1 MFKDPTMQRR
11 MSHFISLFAAFLIAC
26 SVAFVGLTVSPT
38 DAEALDT
45 TKCTARPNA
54 DGSSDVKGATET
66 RITWEGQAAADESIK
81 GITITLPQGSSFT
94 TKNARITMLS
104 GDDLMQ
110 RTNIDASF
118 TKEGDSITATFSQA
132 APAGGYFRFEIYE
145 VKFPA
150 SGGAMDLTGA
160 YELADGSWSQ
170 ISQIPAINVVGIDP
184 AEELSTY
191 LGEQEWVQAWNSNKF
206 LHLFLDPTILVTS
219 FPVVIKG
226 FFMALGIV
234 LVAFP
239 CAIPF
244 GLILALMRMSRY
256 RVLRGIATTYV
267 NVVRGTP
274 LFLQIYIAFFGLPL
288 AGIQVPSFPLG
299 VVVLAMNSSAYL
311 CEIFRAGIQS
321 IPKGQ
326 FEASRSL
333 GMNGA
338 QTMLFVIIPQTVR
351 RVIPTMTS
359 EFILLYKDTSLLA
372 AVGVMEV
379 VMYAKTIVAATGSI
393 TPYIVAA
400 CFYLIITLPL
410 AKIVG
415 NLEAHLADR
424 DAGNSGK
431 KKGKHR
437 KKKPAAPEAPELQGN
452 LATESTSAFGDNLNA
467 QPSAGLEA
475 NPDAVHTRRSA
486 LGGRLLST
494 EKPLSA
500 HGPLVTESGKVD

>member
-1 MFKDPTMQRR
+1 MQQR
-11 MSHFISLFAAFLIAC
+11 ISSAAAVLMAFVVAC
-26 SVAFVGLTVSPT
+26 AVAFVGLTALPA

-45 TKCTARPNA
+45 AKCTARPNA
-54 DGSSDVKGATET
+54 DGSSEVKGATET
-66 RITWEGQAAADESIK
+66 RITWEGQAAEDESIK
-81 GITITLPQGSSFT
+81 GITLTLPQGTSFT

-104 GDDLMQ
+104 GEDLMQ

-118 TKEGDSITATFSQA
+118 SQEGDSIVATFDNA
-132 APAGGYFRFEIYE
+132 APAGGYFRFEVYE

-150 SGGAMDLTGA
+150 TGGAMELTGT
-160 YELADGSWSQ
+160 YELADGDYKE
-170 ISQIPAINVVGIDP
+170 IGEIPAINVVSVDP
-184 AEELSTY
+184 AEELSSY
-191 LGEQEWVQAWNSNKF
+191 LGKQEWVQAWNSNKF

-219 FPVVIKG
+219 FPVVVKG

-244 GLILALMRMSRY
+244 GLILALMRMSRL

-288 AGIQVPSFPLG
+288 AGMQVPPFPLG

-400 CFYLIITLPL
+400 CFYLVITLPL

-415 NLEAHLADR
+415 HLEDHLANK
-424 DAGNSGK
+424 DAGGSK
-431 KKGKHR
+431 KKKR
-437 KKKPAAPEAPELQGN
+437 KKHKAPAPLDPELEGN
-452 LATESTSAFGDNLNA
+452 LAVASESRFGENLRAAEKAIEAKAVSAADSLVEELHAEKEAASAALRGASSLATES
-467 QPSAGLEA
+467 
-475 NPDAVHTRRSA
+475 
-486 LGGRLLST
+486 
-494 EKPLSA
+494 
-500 HGPLVTESGKVD
+500 GKAE

>member
-1 MFKDPTMQRR
+1 MQKR
-11 MSHFISLFAAFLIAC
+11 MSSFISLLLAFFVAC
-26 SVAFVGLTVSPT
+26 SVAFVGLTISPT
-38 DAEALDT
+38 SAEALDT
-45 TKCTARPNA
+45 AKCTARPNA
-54 DGSSDVKGATET
+54 DGSNEIKGATET

-81 GITITLPQGSSFT
+81 AITLTMPQGTSFT

-104 GDDLMQ
+104 GEDLMQ
-110 RTNIDASF
+110 RTSMNASF
-118 TKEGDSITATFSQA
+118 TKEGDSIVATFDQA
-132 APAGGYFRFEIYE
+132 APTGGYFRFEVYE

-150 SGGAMDLTGA
+150 SGGAMDLTGT
-160 YELADGSWSQ
+160 YELADGDYKE
-170 ISQIPAINVVGIDP
+170 IGQIPAINVVGVDP
-184 AEELSTY
+184 AEELSTF

-219 FPVVIKG
+219 FPVVVKG
-226 FFMALGIV
+226 FIMALGIV

-244 GLILALMRMSRY
+244 GLILALMRMSKY

-288 AGIQVPSFPLG
+288 AGIQVPPFPLG
-299 VVVLAMNSSAYL
+299 VIVLAMNSSAYL

-415 NLEAHLADR
+415 HLENHLADR
-424 DAGNSGK
+424 DAGNTGKK
-431 KKGKHR
+431 KKGKRR
-437 KKKPAAPEAPELQGN
+437 KKNEPSPLSPELEGSVGN
-452 LATESTSAFGDNLNA
+452 LAVEDAPAARQAHDPEVVGSIRPAESPFGFSSGRNSWGDPFSKRG
-467 QPSAGLEA
+467 Q
-475 NPDAVHTRRSA
+475 
-486 LGGRLLST
+486 LGKEG
-494 EKPLSA
+494 
-500 HGPLVTESGKVD
+500 VD

>member
-1 MFKDPTMQRR
+1 MQKR
-11 MSHFISLFAAFLIAC
+11 MSSLISLLMAIFIAC
-26 SVAFVGLTVSPT
+26 SVAFVGLSVCPT
-38 DAEALDT
+38 SAEALDT
-45 TKCTARPNA
+45 SKCTARPNA
-54 DGSSDVKGATET
+54 DGSSEVKGATET
-66 RITWEGQAAADESIK
+66 RITWEGQAAPDESIK
-81 GITITLPQGSSFT
+81 AIALTLPQGTSFT

-118 TKEGDSITATFSQA
+118 AKEGDSIVATFNEA
-132 APAGGYFRFEIYE
+132 APAGGYFRFEVYE

-150 SGGAMDLTGA
+150 SGGEMDLIGT
-160 YELADGSWSQ
+160 YELADGNYKE
-170 ISQIPAINVVGIDP
+170 IGHIPAINVVGIDP
-184 AEELSTY
+184 AEELSTF

-219 FPVVIKG
+219 FPVVVKG
-226 FFMALGIV
+226 FIMALGIV

-244 GLILALMRMSRY
+244 GLILALMRMSKL

-288 AGIQVPSFPLG
+288 AGIQVPPFPLG
-299 VVVLAMNSSAYL
+299 VIVLAMNSSAYL

-415 NLEAHLADR
+415 RLEAHLADR
-424 DAGNSGK
+424 DAGNTGK
-431 KKGKHR
+431 KKKKRR
-437 KKKPAAPEAPELQGN
+437 KKDAPSPLSPELEGTVGN
-452 LATESTSAFGDNLNA
+452 LAVGEETQRASNLKPGDTEADKAQSPFGFSSGRNSWGTSF
-467 QPSAGLEA
+467 S
-475 NPDAVHTRRSA
+475 
-486 LGGRLLST
+486 GGASLRK
-494 EKPLSA
+494 E
-500 HGPLVTESGKVD
+500 GVE

>member
-1 MFKDPTMQRR
+1 MQKR
-11 MSHFISLFAAFLIAC
+11 MSSLISLLMAIFIAC
-26 SVAFVGLTVSPT
+26 SVAFVGLSVCPT
-38 DAEALDT
+38 SAEALDT
-45 TKCTARPNA
+45 SKCTARPNA
-54 DGSSDVKGATET
+54 DGSSEVKGATET
-66 RITWEGQAAADESIK
+66 RITWEGQAAPDESIK
-81 GITITLPQGSSFT
+81 AIALTLPQDTSFT

-118 TKEGDSITATFSQA
+118 AKEGDSIVATFNEA
-132 APAGGYFRFEIYE
+132 APAGAYFRFEVYE

-150 SGGAMDLTGA
+150 SGGEMNLTGT
-160 YELADGSWSQ
+160 YELADGNYKE
-170 ISQIPAINVVGIDP
+170 IGQIPAINVVGVDP
-184 AEELSTY
+184 AEELSTF

-219 FPVVIKG
+219 FPVVVKG
-226 FFMALGIV
+226 FIMALGIV

-244 GLILALMRMSRY
+244 GLILALMRMSKL

-299 VVVLAMNSSAYL
+299 VIVLAMNSSAYL

-415 NLEAHLADR
+415 RLETHLADR
-424 DAGNSGK
+424 DAGNTGK
-431 KKGKHR
+431 KKKKRRR
-437 KKKPAAPEAPELQGN
+437 KDAPSPLSPELEGTVGN
-452 LATESTSAFGDNLNA
+452 LAVGEK
-467 QPSAGLEA
+467 
-475 NPDAVHTRRSA
+475 TRRASNLKPGDAEVDKTQNPFGFSSGRNSWGASFSGSA
-486 LGGRLLST
+486 SLRKEGV
-494 EKPLSA
+494 E
-500 HGPLVTESGKVD
+500 